1 MLKKKRV
8 PIVFEDDAVIVCEK
22 PAGMPVQSDHTRD
35 MDVLTIL
42 KHHIFEEQ
50 NSEEEPYLAV
60 VHRLDR
66 PVGGLMVL
74 AKTKEAAANL
84 SEQIQN
90 FEFEKNYQAVVCGNL
105 REDFGTF
112 EDYLLKNGKTNKT
125 EVVKAGTPGAR
136 KAELDYELIDC
147 IETKEG
153 VLTWILVILHTGRH
167 HQIRVQF
174 ASRGLGLYG
183 DTKYNPKFQKTKK
196 KYTEIGLYSTRIS
209 FNHPVTGE
217 RMTFK
222 IEPSGEAFE
231 KLDFRVSRISNAL
244 SKTPSF
250 FCWIGMIIVCTGA
263 ILGGNTSPLSSPC
276 TMMIAPMIRVD
287 IPHEVSYTGESLFS
301 LFVYSIPKAFANPL
315 PKLWLVPD
323 CNALQSCINASI
335 V

>member
-66 PVGGLMVL
+66 PVGGLMV
-74 AKTKEAAANL
+74 
-84 SEQIQN
+84 
-90 FEFEKNYQAVVCGNL
+90 
-105 REDFGTF
+105 REDCGTF

-167 HQIRVQF
+167 HQIRGQL

-231 KLDFRVSRISNAL
+231 KMDV
-244 SKTPSF
+244 
-250 FCWIGMIIVCTGA
+250 
-263 ILGGNTSPLSSPC
+263 
-276 TMMIAPMIRVD
+276 
-287 IPHEVSYTGESLFS
+287 E
-301 LFVYSIPKAFANPL
+301 AF
-315 PKLWLVPD
+315 
-323 CNALQSCINASI
+323 
-335 V
+335 

>member
-125 EVVKAGTPGAR
+125 EVV
-136 KAELDYELIDC
+136 
-147 IETKEG
+147 
-153 VLTWILVILHTGRH
+153 LTWILVILHTGRH

-231 KLDFRVSRISNAL
+231 KMDV
-244 SKTPSF
+244 
-250 FCWIGMIIVCTGA
+250 
-263 ILGGNTSPLSSPC
+263 
-276 TMMIAPMIRVD
+276 
-287 IPHEVSYTGESLFS
+287 E
-301 LFVYSIPKAFANPL
+301 AF
-315 PKLWLVPD
+315 
-323 CNALQSCINASI
+323 
-335 V
+335 

>member
-35 MDVLTIL
+35 MDMLTIL

-74 AKTKEAAANL
+74 AKTKEAAA
-84 SEQIQN
+84 
-90 FEFEKNYQAVVCGNL
+90 NL

-231 KLDFRVSRISNAL
+231 KMDV
-244 SKTPSF
+244 
-250 FCWIGMIIVCTGA
+250 
-263 ILGGNTSPLSSPC
+263 
-276 TMMIAPMIRVD
+276 
-287 IPHEVSYTGESLFS
+287 E
-301 LFVYSIPKAFANPL
+301 AF
-315 PKLWLVPD
+315 
-323 CNALQSCINASI
+323 
-335 V
+335 

>member
-1 MLKKKRV
+1 MAFQFL
-8 PIVFEDDAVIVCEK
+8 
-22 PAGMPVQSDHTRD
+22 QLLQ
-35 MDVLTIL
+35 LT
-42 KHHIFEEQ
+42 
-50 NSEEEPYLAV
+50 
-60 VHRLDR
+60 
-66 PVGGLMVL
+66 
-74 AKTKEAAANL
+74 
-84 SEQIQN
+84 
-90 FEFEKNYQAVVCGNL
+90 
-105 REDFGTF
+105 
-112 EDYLLKNGKTNKT
+112 LLKNGKTNKT

-231 KLDFRVSRISNAL
+231 KMDV
-244 SKTPSF
+244 
-250 FCWIGMIIVCTGA
+250 
-263 ILGGNTSPLSSPC
+263 
-276 TMMIAPMIRVD
+276 
-287 IPHEVSYTGESLFS
+287 E
-301 LFVYSIPKAFANPL
+301 AF
-315 PKLWLVPD
+315 
-323 CNALQSCINASI
+323 
-335 V
+335 

>member
-1 MLKKKRV
+1 MVKKKRV

-183 DTKYNPKFQKTKK
+183 DTKYNSKFQKTKTKK

-231 KLDFRVSRISNAL
+231 KMDV
-244 SKTPSF
+244 
-250 FCWIGMIIVCTGA
+250 
-263 ILGGNTSPLSSPC
+263 
-276 TMMIAPMIRVD
+276 
-287 IPHEVSYTGESLFS
+287 E
-301 LFVYSIPKAFANPL
+301 AF
-315 PKLWLVPD
+315 
-323 CNALQSCINASI
+323 
-335 V
+335 

>member
-125 EVVKAGTPGAR
+125 EVVKQEHREPG
-136 KAELDYELIDC
+136 KQN
-147 IETKEG
+147 
-153 VLTWILVILHTGRH
+153 WIM
-167 HQIRVQF
+167 
-174 ASRGLGLYG
+174 
-183 DTKYNPKFQKTKK
+183 N
-196 KYTEIGLYSTRIS
+196 
-209 FNHPVTGE
+209 
-217 RMTFK
+217 
-222 IEPSGEAFE
+222 
-231 KLDFRVSRISNAL
+231 
-244 SKTPSF
+244 
-250 FCWIGMIIVCTGA
+250 
-263 ILGGNTSPLSSPC
+263 
-276 TMMIAPMIRVD
+276 
-287 IPHEVSYTGESLFS
+287 
-301 LFVYSIPKAFANPL
+301 
-315 PKLWLVPD
+315 
-323 CNALQSCINASI
+323 
-335 V
+335 

>member
-1 MLKKKRV
+1 MVKKKRV

-167 HQIRVQF
+167 HQIRVQMAHAGMPLAGDRKYGAGTNVTIGAGSLALCA
-174 ASRGLGLYG
+174 ASLTFL
-183 DTKYNPKFQKTKK
+183 
-196 KYTEIGLYSTRIS
+196 
-209 FNHPVTGE
+209 HPVTGKVMKFVTKPE
-217 RMTFK
+217 GAEFK
-222 IEPSGEAFE
+222 GI
-231 KLDFRVSRISNAL
+231 
-244 SKTPSF
+244 
-250 FCWIGMIIVCTGA
+250 
-263 ILGGNTSPLSSPC
+263 
-276 TMMIAPMIRVD
+276 
-287 IPHEVSYTGESLFS
+287 
-301 LFVYSIPKAFANPL
+301 SIP
-315 PKLWLVPD
+315 
-323 CNALQSCINASI
+323 QM
-335 V
+335 